1 MCLVKVT
8 SRSRFGRCVQ
18 VRVCGAF
25 KTHLNSLVVEQRV
38 NSCIACFVV
47 CFVHFYSETS
57 PVCTDT

>member
-1 MCLVKVT
+1 MCLAKVS

-18 VRVCGAF
+18 VCVGGF
-25 KTHLNSLVVEQRV
+25 ETHLNSLVVEQRV